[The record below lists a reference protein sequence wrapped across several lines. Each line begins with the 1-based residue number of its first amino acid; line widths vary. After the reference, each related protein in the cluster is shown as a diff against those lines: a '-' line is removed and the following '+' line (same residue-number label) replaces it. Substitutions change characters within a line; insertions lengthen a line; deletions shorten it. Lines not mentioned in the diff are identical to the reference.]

1 MDSTLSEED
10 VLLVINHAKL
20 VLLTQLNVLH
30 VLITTLVQTEDVFLH
45 AQLDNI
51 STLFQKHADNVLQLV
66 LHAAHNNIV

>member
-30 VLITTLVQTEDVFLH
+30 VLIILLVQMEDVSLH
-45 AQLDNI
+45 AHQDNI
-51 STLFQKHADNVLQLV
+51 LTLFQKHADNVLQLV
-66 LHAAHNNIV
+66 LHAAHNNFV

>member
-45 AQLDNI
+45 VQPDNI
-51 STLFQKHADNVLQLV
+51 STLFQKHADNVLQHV